1 MDPPQLG
8 GCGAEEG
15 AGKHVPRPAPCKA
28 VKEGAEGEEWGG
40 VSALLLGKGLQG
52 GILILEPQ
60 PWKSYKNNCNVSE
73 VRVANPL
80 AVKSRHG
87 LSLLLFD

>member
-15 AGKHVPRPAPCKA
+15 AGKHVPCPAPCKA
-28 VKEGAEGEEWGG
+28 VREWAEGGEWGG
-40 VSALLLGKGLQG
+40 VIAPLSGSGLQG

-60 PWKSYKNNCNVSE
+60 LWKSYKNNCNVSE
-73 VRVANPL
+73 VRVANP
-80 AVKSRHG
+80 AGGKGRQG
-87 LSLLLFD
+87 LSF